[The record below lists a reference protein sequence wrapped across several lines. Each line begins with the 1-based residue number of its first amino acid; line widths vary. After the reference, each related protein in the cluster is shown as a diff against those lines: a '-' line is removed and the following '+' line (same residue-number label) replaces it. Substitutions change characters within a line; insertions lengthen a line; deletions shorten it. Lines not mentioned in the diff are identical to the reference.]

1 MKEKKFKDR
10 KSGSQTLSI
19 KPVKREELVYGQ
31 AEWLVSNPHG
41 NLAHFQ
47 YSING
52 TETMLYYDLTGL
64 TDLKSYLKASIDS
77 AQYQGMLF
85 AIADVL
91 SLCTKLDYPT
101 SAIQFDLEH
110 VYVQPDGTLRFI
122 FIPLTGIPARQDG
135 TPLALLLYLSE
146 QSHVSFV
153 VPDDR
158 KHAAA
163 LYDYAK
169 RNSVLS
175 LSSYEE
181 FLSGEFGMA
190 FTVRGAS
197 GAFGQRTAA
206 GSASPGSRGRPA
218 GSQRGGQGS
227 GSMGARAGTTAQSA
241 FDPVS
246 LLQKSPSASDV
257 MASQGMSDRVK
268 DAVAGVSPTA
278 APSETMAAAAMSR
291 PVGEGTASN
300 ASSSQNADGTAAVP
314 AGSQLAG
321 AAAPES
327 ADAGQAAGEAKA
339 AEPGGAQAPGA
350 VEADPGRAQV
360 PGAGPA
366 TAQDVG
372 AAVQAAGKVQASGA
386 DPAVGAAAT
395 NVPSSAGAASSSYV
409 GDAIPS
415 GSGSTSLLGARPSRV
430 ANAPDGSRQK
440 PCYLMRD
447 RDGSCY
453 QIEDSRGAVVVGRS
467 KSSDIRID
475 GNSNLS
481 RAHASVRRVGEGFEV
496 TDLGSSNGTFVRGAR
511 LFKGQSAKV
520 SAGEAFMLADET
532 MRIVE

>member
-77 AQYQGMLF
+77 AQYRGMLF

-153 VPDDR
+153 VPDDC

-197 GAFGQRTAA
+197 GAFGQRITA

-218 GSQRGGQGS
+218 GGQRGGQGS
-227 GSMGARAGTTAQSA
+227 GSMGARAGATAQSA

-300 ASSSQNADGTAAVP
+300 AGPDAYGAVAVS
-314 AGSQLAG
+314 AGNQSAG
-321 AAAPES
+321 ASVSES
-327 ADAGQAAGEAKA
+327 ADAGQAAGETKA

-350 VEADPGRAQV
+350 VEADPGRAQA
-360 PGAGPA
+360 PGAGTAA
-366 TAQDVG
+366 TQDVG
-372 AAVQAAGKVQASGA
+372 AAVQAAGKVQVSDA
-386 DPAVGAAAT
+386 DPAVGAAGS
-395 NVPSSAGAASSSYV
+395 NVPSSAGASSSSYV
-409 GDAIPS
+409 GDVIPS

-453 QIEDSRGAVVVGRS
+453 QIEDGRGAVVVGRS

-481 RAHASVRRVGEGFEV
+481 RAHASVRRAGDGFEV